1 MKIIGLTGSIATGKS
16 SVSEMFYRLRIP
28 VHDSDKIVHSL
39 IGPKG
44 AAVDGIIKLF
54 GDLGDN
60 ENGIDRQKLG
70 ELVFSDFDAKKALE
84 ALIHPLVQIDR
95 NLFISRMRS
104 QKRKMAV
111 VDIPLLYETGCEIYC
126 DSIICVWAPDF
137 LQKQRAIKRFGMSEK
152 KLEAILEGQIPQ
164 KEKMNLADFCLPTGL
179 GKAYSY
185 KLLKRWLSRQ
195 YQ

>member
-16 SVSEMFYRLRIP
+16 SVSNMFRRLRIP
-28 VHDSDKIVHSL
+28 VHDSDRVVHSL

-44 AAVDGIIKLF
+44 AAIQGITKLF
-54 GDLGDN
+54 GDVGNN

-70 ELVFSDFDAKKALE
+70 GLIFSDPDAKSALE
-84 ALIHPLVQIDR
+84 ALVHPLVQKDR
-95 NLFISRMRS
+95 NTFLNRMRS
-104 QKRKMAV
+104 QRREMVV
-111 VDIPLLYETGCEIYC
+111 VDIPLLYETGCEYFC
-126 DSIICVWAPDF
+126 DTIICVWAPDF
-137 LQKQRAIKRFGMSEK
+137 LQKQRAIKRIGMSEK
-152 KLEAILEGQIPQ
+152 KLEAILNGQIPQ